1 MTMFPVHRQNLRKKN
16 SFGCYGGA
24 CGGGRRYLEGEYDCF
39 ISLGGASDLM
49 AEDESRTEISINNE
63 ETAGSSSKQDNIHQ
77 EINKEDDGGWLQLS
91 LGGGTHVQSTMSHNN
106 YQISLGPRLVE
117 LDLLPGGSGS
127 SSGGGETSSQQILMR
142 PLNNLTA
149 APLPPPPP
157 QHHHHHLGFQAP
169 DFRSSLP
176 IITAAPSPT
185 FFLQQ
190 HRGSPASTTIDSL
203 PAMTF
208 IHHDQQYDN
217 NFLPFRPYPLTLNPH
232 LSSSPSFSGSLEQP
246 PGSGSY
252 QGRPLHFPGGL
263 DITGPPPRID
273 LRVVDPPRR
282 PHSGVWFILQ
292 ASQNQTKE
300 PYLPQVPKSY
310 LRIKDGRMTVRLLIK
325 YLVNKL
331 KLDSEFEVEIT
342 CKGQQLLPFM
352 TLQHVRDNIWNSP
365 RNEVVFPHSS
375 ATIDHLMLLNYGR
388 IA

>member
-24 CGGGRRYLEGEYDCF
+24 CGGGRSYLEGEYDCF

-49 AEDESRTEISINNE
+49 AEDESKTEISINNE
-63 ETAGSSSKQDNIHQ
+63 EAAGSSSKDIHE

-91 LGGGTHVQSTMSHNN
+91 LGGGHVQSTSH
-106 YQISLGPRLVE
+106 YHRPDHQFSLGPRLVE

-127 SSGGGETSSQQILMR
+127 SSGGGGGGGETSSQQMMMR
-142 PLNNLTA
+142 PLTLTA
-149 APLPPPPP
+149 PPP
-157 QHHHHHLGFQAP
+157 QHLSFQVS
-169 DFRSSLP
+169 DFRGSLP
-176 IITAAPSPT
+176 ITAPAPT
-185 FFLQQ
+185 FFLQP
-190 HRGSPASTTIDSL
+190 HRGSAIDSV
-203 PAMTF
+203 PVTF
-208 IHHDQQYDN
+208 THQQYDN

-232 LSSSPSFSGSLEQP
+232 LSSTPSFSGSLEQP

-252 QGRPLHFPGGL
+252 HGRPLHFHSGL
-263 DITGPPPRID
+263 DVTGPPPRMD

-342 CKGQQLLPFM
+342 CKGQQLLPFL
-352 TLQHVRDNIWNSP
+352 TLQHVRDNIWNSTK
-365 RNEVVFPHSS
+365 NDVVFPQSS
-375 ATIDHLMLLNYGR
+375 TTIDHLMLLNYGR

>member
-292 ASQNQTKE
+292 ASQNQ
-300 PYLPQVPKSY
+300 
-310 LRIKDGRMTVRLLIK
+310 DGRMTVRLLIK